1 MGLGVTLSPADPQ
14 RSASQ
19 ALAGRDFELGLL
31 LSFLDETALS
41 GGALLLSGD
50 AGVGKTALLDAAVET
65 ALAAGTQVVR
75 AAGTEFEADVSFSGL
90 NQVLLPLYGEVER
103 LSAVHRDAL
112 SVALG
117 FGGGVA
123 ADRLVVFTAVV
134 ALLRQAA
141 ATCPLLI
148 VVDDAHWLDRA
159 SAAALGFAAR
169 RLGGIGAGFLAGLRS
184 DAGGFFEASGLPELK
199 VRPLD
204 DAAAAG
210 LLQARF
216 PALAPRTRQRVLA
229 EAWGNPL
236 ALLELP
242 GELSTPQ
249 RAARQALPATLP
261 LSRRLQEVF
270 AARVQGM
277 PAAAR
282 HCLLLAVLDGTGDL
296 GVLAGGCPQGDVLD
310 DLAPAEQAR
319 LVHVDESARKL
330 AFGHPLIRSA
340 IVELSTGSER
350 RQCHR
355 VLAELLVDQPDRRAW
370 HLAEASIEP
379 DEQVA
384 ALLEQASHRI
394 LRRGDA
400 VAAVAMLTRA
410 ADVSPPGPDRSRRL
424 AEAAYLGADVTG
436 ELHNV
441 SRLLAEARRAG
452 LDSSGSL
459 LAASAAAYLMLN
471 GEGNIETAH
480 RLLVG
485 AIESWGNR
493 HDSADSALT
502 EACQTL
508 LFVCLWAERPNL
520 WVPFRAAIDR
530 LMPQVD
536 PVLDLQIKILADPVR
551 TAPLALEQL
560 DTAIEELRDEADPAR
575 IVRISIAS
583 LYIERLDGR
592 REALWRVVRDGRE
605 GGAIAAALN
614 ALTQLCFDDVVTGQ
628 WDDALRLADEGL
640 ELGELHGY
648 QLSAWPFRLAQ
659 ALVAAARG
667 DYDTAQDLA
676 DQMTRWAA
684 PRGIGGVQTFARH
697 VRTLA
702 ALGRGDFD
710 QAYWQVTAI
719 SPAGAF
725 TPYIA
730 HALWVPMYLVEA
742 AVRTGRHAE
751 ASAHVTAMRDA
762 GIAALSPRL
771 ALLAAGSAAIAAP
784 DHLAAGLFADALAL
798 PGADRWPFDTA
809 RVQLA
814 CGEHLRRAR
823 STSKAR
829 VHLSAALQTFQ
840 QLGARPWAA
849 RAASELRAAGQPS
862 PAAGQGEQ
870 ALLTPQEREIALLA
884 AAGLTNKQ
892 IAERIFVSPRT
903 VGAHLY
909 RIFPRLGITSRAAL
923 RDALNRNDR
932 DAELPPLR
940 PAQSTSRDCSARQV
954 DVALSPVVRVHVLAV
969 HPSDLGLCR
978 AQSALR
984 RPPQA
989 VVAP

>member
-1 MGLGVTLSPADPQ
+1 MGLGVTLSPADPR

-19 ALAGRDFELGLL
+19 ALVGRDSELQHL
-31 LSFLDETALS
+31 LSFLDEATIR

-50 AGVGKTALLDAAVET
+50 AGVGKTALLDTAAET

-75 AAGTEFEADVSFSGL
+75 AAGTEFEADVSLSGL
-90 NQVLLPLYGEVER
+90 NQVLLPLYGEVGR

-141 ATCPLLI
+141 AACPLLM

-159 SAAALGFAAR
+159 SAAALGFVAR
-169 RLGGIGAGFLAGLRS
+169 RLAGTRAGLLAGVRS
-184 DAGGFFEASGLPELK
+184 DAGSFFEASGLPELK
-199 VRPLD
+199 IRPLD
-204 DAAAAG
+204 EAAAAG

-216 PALAPRTRQRVLA
+216 PALAPRARQRVLA

-242 GELSTPQ
+242 GELSIPQ
-249 RAARQALPATLP
+249 RAARQALPTTLP

-270 AARVQGM
+270 AARVQSM

-282 HCLLLAVLDGTGDL
+282 QCLLLAVLDGTGDL
-296 GVLAGGCPQGDVLD
+296 GVLAAGCPQGDVLD

-355 VLAELLVDQPDRRAW
+355 VLAELLADQPDRRAW

-436 ELHNV
+436 ELRNV
-441 SRLLAEARRAG
+441 SRLLAEARRAD

-485 AIESWGNR
+485 ALESWGSR
-493 HDSADSALT
+493 PDDSADSALT
-502 EACQTL
+502 EAFQTL
-508 LFVCLWAERPNL
+508 LFVCLWAERPEL
-520 WVPFRAAIDR
+520 WAPFRAAIDR
-530 LMPQVD
+530 LIPQVD
-536 PVLDLQIKILADPVR
+536 PVLDLQVKILADPVR
-551 TAPLALEQL
+551 TAAPALRQL
-560 DTAIEELRDEADPAR
+560 DAAIEELRDEADPAR

-605 GGAIAAALN
+605 GGAVAAALN

-628 WDDALRLADEGL
+628 WDDALRLAGEGL
-640 ELGELHGY
+640 ELAESHGY

-659 ALVAAARG
+659 ALVAAALG
-667 DYDTAQDLA
+667 DYGTAQDLA

-710 QAYWQVTAI
+710 EAYRQVTAI
-719 SPAGAF
+719 SPAGTF
-725 TPYIA
+725 TPYVA

-751 ASAHVTAMRDA
+751 ASAHVAAMRDA
-762 GIAALSPRL
+762 GIAALSSRL

-798 PGADRWPFDTA
+798 PGAGRWPFDTA

-823 STSKAR
+823 SASQAR
-829 VHLSAALQTFQ
+829 AHLSAALEIFQ
-840 QLGARPWAA
+840 RLGARPWAA
-849 RAASELRAAGQPS
+849 RAASELRAAGQRS
-862 PAAGQGEQ
+862 PAAGQGEH

-923 RDALNRNDR
+923 RDALNRNDL
-932 DAELPPLR
+932 DAELPPPSDPQL
-940 PAQSTSRDCSARQV
+940 ARCGTV
-954 DVALSPVVRVHVLAV
+954 RINALSYSERCVGQHPVRITRSTTGAG
-969 HPSDLGLCR
+969 PGCSRPCR
-978 AQSALR
+978 RAR
-984 RPPQA
+984 RPR
-989 VVAP
+989 